1 MVKSLTKKQLILI
14 ILIGLLIFSIPLG
27 IYLVKNQQTI
37 KSRASQTVDCP
48 DSLHGQLVGESCVSG
63 VKVKKIVYKQENEC
77 RVFLEPV
84 NEKCSNNPSPT
95 PGVKPTV
102 DQKYDLNKDGLI
114 NSFDIAIFL
123 QIWRN
128 PAHSRRGEVDYNGD
142 GEINV
147 FDYGYLLKDF
157 KS

>member
-1 MVKSLTKKQLILI
+1 MVKNLTKKQLILI
-14 ILIGLLIFSIPLG
+14 IITAFLIFSIPLG
-27 IYLVKNQQTI
+27 TYLIKKQQTI

-48 DSLHGQLVGESCVSG
+48 ASLHGQLVGESCISG
-63 VKVKKIVYKQENEC
+63 VKVKKTVYKQENEC

-84 NEKCSNNPSPT
+84 YEKCSNNPSPT
-95 PGVKPTV
+95 PGVTPPFN
-102 DQKYDLNKDGLI
+102 QKYDLNKDGII

-128 PAHSRRGEVDYNGD
+128 PAHSRRGEVDYNSD
-142 GEINV
+142 GQINV

-157 KS
+157 RS